1 MIPGG
6 LDRAGHRCARWAGAL
21 AGLLMVLG
29 APVGVRAEAPEPVRI
44 LLYHRVGDSR
54 YPSTNVSL
62 EAFRAEMAWLREAGY
77 TVVSTRTLEDHL
89 LGGRVLPPRPVVIQ
103 FDDGYRSVLE
113 NAWPVLQ
120 EFGYPATVF
129 LPTRALDRGYSDFVT
144 WDEVERWARE
154 GMEFGVHG
162 HAHQRLGRAE
172 PGESAGAYARRVR
185 DEFAR
190 AVERFRSHGLPVR
203 WVAYPYGE
211 YGPEVVE
218 ACRELG
224 FRLGFTQDPGAV
236 PEGADRLLLPRF
248 AVVGTLGDQARFRER
263 LGYGA
268 LALADRRPEPGPLAS
283 AEVERFG
290 ARIVEPARY
299 DRVVNLFVS
308 ELGRVEA
315 RYDPATG
322 RVEAPGARLR
332 RRVNRVLISVR
343 EKATGRFALASWLLV
358 GPGDE

>member
-1 MIPGG
+1 MTPTRLG
-6 LDRAGHRCARWAGAL
+6 WAGRCVGAVL
-21 AGLLMVLG
+21 GLLLALG
-29 APVGVRAEAPEPVRI
+29 APARVRAAASEPVRI

-54 YPSTNVSL
+54 YPSTNVSV
-62 EAFRAEMAWLREAGY
+62 EAFRDQMAWLRKAGY
-77 TVVSTRTLEDHL
+77 TVVSTRALEDHL
-89 LGGRVLPPRPVVIQ
+89 LEGRDLPPRPVVIQ

-129 LPTRALDRGYSDFVT
+129 LPTLALDRGYSDFVT
-144 WDEVERWARE
+144 WDEVESWARE

-172 PGESAGAYARRVR
+172 PGESAGEYARRVR
-185 DEFAR
+185 EEFAL
-190 AVERFRSHGLPVR
+190 AAERFRSHGLPVR

-211 YGPEVVE
+211 YGPGVVK
-218 ACRELG
+218 ACRDLG

-248 AVVGTLGDQARFRER
+248 AVVGALGDQERFRER

-268 LALADRRPEPGPLAS
+268 LALADRWPEPGPLAS
-283 AEVERFG
+283 AGVDRFG
-290 ARIVEPARY
+290 ARIVDPARY
-299 DRVVNLFVS
+299 GRVVNLFVS

-315 RYDPATG
+315 RYDPSTG
-322 RVEAPGARLR
+322 RVEAPGSRLS